1 MFFIFINN
9 FLIKNYCFLPLQP
22 FRFGFIKRRFVPEN
36 FHLRSPEDRVG
47 LANLCQGTKKSG
59 QGGRKFRCRPVI
71 FRAKIFERRKEK
83 KGREKEKKGRK
94 KTETRATTY
103 SPAKRIAVP
112 SAREGLT
119 AGFGMGPGGPPP
131 LLSPVSLFYPTSA
144 AVMDASTGGA
154 KAKSFRCSFFVSLF
168 RFSSSEQHETE
179 TG

>member
-1 MFFIFINN
+1 MQEKHQKAEVSSI
-9 FLIKNYCFLPLQP
+9 Y
-22 FRFGFIKRRFVPEN
+22 
-36 FHLRSPEDRVG
+36 
-47 LANLCQGTKKSG
+47 KKSG

-131 LLSPVSLFYPTSA
+131 QLSLASLLYLTEESGRGLISKLRIADDLFI
-144 AVMDASTGGA
+144 
-154 KAKSFRCSFFVSLF
+154 
-168 RFSSSEQHETE
+168 
-179 TG
+179 

>member
-1 MFFIFINN
+1 MSEE
-9 FLIKNYCFLPLQP
+9 
-22 FRFGFIKRRFVPEN
+22 R
-36 FHLRSPEDRVG
+36 
-47 LANLCQGTKKSG
+47 
-59 QGGRKFRCRPVI
+59 
-71 FRAKIFERRKEK
+71 RRKE
-83 KGREKEKKGRK
+83 E
-94 KTETRATTY
+94 KTETRATIY

-144 AVMDASTGGA
+144 AVMDASASGA